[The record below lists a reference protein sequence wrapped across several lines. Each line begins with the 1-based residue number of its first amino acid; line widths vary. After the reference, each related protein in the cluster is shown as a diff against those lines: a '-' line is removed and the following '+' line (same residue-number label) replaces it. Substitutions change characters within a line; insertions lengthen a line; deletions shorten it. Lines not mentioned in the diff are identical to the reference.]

1 MASDMA
7 EEGTPK
13 TPKASPSSGADKAKA
28 SGTQPGAKG
37 GKSAG
42 AAKGKKEKPPAV
54 EDKPF
59 TEFIQ
64 QHYLPDLEKAL
75 AEEGLTDVDL
85 SFEKA
90 PLQFVGMPADEAYW
104 QVIGR
109 WQSGRRQFNVAF
121 LKEDIKE
128 QKLFSCADGGATPSA
143 VEQFMGDERR
153 INLDLMVL
161 YTLQRLNGQ
170 KWLTRN

>member
-1 MASDMA
+1 MA
-7 EEGTPK
+7 EEE
-13 TPKASPSSGADKAKA
+13 TPKAPKTSADAKSSGSTEKNPKPA
-28 SGTQPGAKG
+28 AKG
-37 GKSAG
+37 DKSAG

-90 PLQFVGMPADEAYW
+90 PLQLVGMPSDEAYW

-128 QKLFSCADGGATPSA
+128 QKLFACADGGATPSA

-161 YTLQRLNGQ
+161 YTVQRLNGQ